1 MADQRLKTAGL
12 RGSPPRAA
20 GPTRR
25 RGPSRGQRKYGHLWF
40 IVPGLAFF
48 MAVMIGPAIF
58 AVGVS
63 LTSWSGLGKDFSF
76 VGLQN
81 YINALSYWPFYRA
94 ALNNLT
100 IFISIL
106 IFQHTFGLFIAVQLN
121 AKPKFMEL
129 YRTVLFLPVIISLV
143 STGFIWTLM
152 LSSNIGFINPVLND
166 LHLGFLTKNWLSD
179 PNWALPTVIVVT
191 AWNSLGWSIVL
202 YLAGLQNIPEELQQ
216 AAQIDGANAWQV
228 FWRVTFPMLSPS
240 FTSLTVL
247 TFIGVFRAFD
257 VVYVLTGPIGSPN
270 FRTDVLGTLIYR
282 SAFGGSGFNNSDVR
296 MSFAIAMAIIL
307 FLVMTL
313 ISWGMITILR
323 KREIDA

>member
-129 YRTVLFLPVIISLV
+129 YNSF
-143 STGFIWTLM
+143 
-152 LSSNIGFINPVLND
+152 
-166 LHLGFLTKNWLSD
+166 
-179 PNWALPTVIVVT
+179 AVVT
-191 AWNSLGWSIVL
+191 KAKRAAQLQDAFKVQGVPALGINGRFYTDGS
-202 YLAGLQNIPEELQQ
+202 LAGSMERALQ
-216 AAQIDGANAWQV
+216 
-228 FWRVTFPMLSPS
+228 VTEFLLSE
-240 FTSLTVL
+240 
-247 TFIGVFRAFD
+247 I
-257 VVYVLTGPIGSPN
+257 
-270 FRTDVLGTLIYR
+270 
-282 SAFGGSGFNNSDVR
+282 
-296 MSFAIAMAIIL
+296 
-307 FLVMTL
+307 
-313 ISWGMITILR
+313 R
-323 KREIDA
+323 KGR